1 MSAMNGAAGAHSLMR
16 SLSRDQSVVNHKLK
30 KETFTRILGFS
41 KPYRKW
47 IILLLISLMFDAV
60 VGISSPLLLRSL
72 IDNGILKHKNSL
84 VVLIA
89 VLIAV
94 IAIVDGGITLISR
107 RFSSRIGE
115 GLIFDMRTQIFEHVQ
130 KQSIAFFLRTQTGA
144 LISRLNS
151 DIVGAQQAFTSILSN
166 LVSNI
171 LTLLLV
177 GGTLL
182 TLSWKI
188 TLLALALVPIF
199 IIPSRYV
206 GQKVAGLTRTA
217 FATNAEMSSIMTER
231 FNIAG
236 ALLVALFGNRIQEK
250 KLFSGKARKVADIG
264 IEVATYNRTFMIAL
278 SLVASLA
285 TAIAYGFGGHFV
297 ITGAITLGTLTAL
310 TTLLARIYGPL
321 TSLSSARV
329 DVMTAFVSFERVFEI
344 LDLEPMIKNSP
355 DAQEVPEGVLEV
367 GFNEVTFSYPQ
378 AHEVSLASLE
388 SVAKLDSIP
397 SGEILHGISFTAQP
411 GSVVA
416 IVGPSGA
423 GKSTISSLIPR
434 LYDVRSGSITING
447 IDIRKFTL
455 ESLRGCIGVVTQESH
470 MLHDTIEANL
480 KFAKPD
486 ATEEEIWHACED
498 AQIASLIRSLPTG
511 LQTIIG
517 ERGHRLS
524 GGERQRLAIAR
535 LLLKDPRIVILDE
548 ATAHLDSE
556 NEALVHQALSRALV
570 GRTSL
575 VIAHRLSTIV
585 NADNILVLEKGNIVE
600 QGTHA
605 QLVEKRGLYFDLYQR
620 QSLSIA

>member
-1 MSAMNGAAGAHSLMR
+1 MR
-16 SLSRDQSVVNHKLK
+16 SLSRDQNVLQHKLK
-30 KETFTRILGFS
+30 RETFSRILTFAR
-41 KPYRKW
+41 PYRTW
-47 IILLLISLMFDAV
+47 IILLLISLMFDAI
-60 VGISSPLLLRSL
+60 VGISSPLLLRAL
-72 IDNGILKHKNSL
+72 IDDGILKHKNSL

-94 IAIVDGGITLISR
+94 IAIVDGGITLVSR

-115 GLIFDMRTQIFEHVQ
+115 GLIYDMRTKIFEHVQ
-130 KQSIAFFLRTQTGA
+130 QQSMAFFLRTQTGA

-166 LVSNI
+166 LVSN
-171 LTLLLV
+171 LMTLLLV

-182 TLSWKI
+182 TLSWQI

-199 IIPSRYV
+199 IIPSRFV
-206 GQKVAGLTRTA
+206 GRKVAALTRTA

-236 ALLVALFGNRIQEK
+236 ALLVALFGNRAQEK
-250 KLFSGKARKVADIG
+250 KNFSTKARKVADIG

-329 DVMTAFVSFERVFEI
+329 DIMTAFVSFERVFEI
-344 LDLEPMIKNSP
+344 LDLEPMIKNEP
-355 DAQEVPEGVLEV
+355 GARELPEGVLEV
-367 GFNEVTFSYPQ
+367 GFNSVVFSYPQ

-388 SVAKLDSIP
+388 SVAKLDTIP
-397 SGEILHGISFTAQP
+397 SGEILHGISFTAKP
-411 GSVVA
+411 GQVVA

-423 GKSTISSLIPR
+423 GKSTITSLIPR
-434 LYDVRSGSITING
+434 LYDVRSGSVTING

-455 ESLRGCIGVVTQESH
+455 ESLRGAIGVVTQESH
-470 MLHDTIEANL
+470 MLHESIEANL

-486 ATEEEIWHACED
+486 ATEQEIWNACSD
-498 AQIASLIRSLPTG
+498 AQIKDLIKSLPAG

-556 NEALVHQALSRALV
+556 NEALVHQALSRALL
-570 GRTSL
+570 GRTSI

-585 NADNILVLEKGNIVE
+585 NADKIIVLEKGKIVE
-600 QGTHA
+600 EGTHA
-605 QLVEKRGLYFDLYQR
+605 ELVENRGLYYDLYQR
-620 QSLSIA
+620 QTLTIS